1 MSEGR
6 TSEGLRSEGFI
17 AEGPVEAR
25 VLAPATRFIFR
36 GGAVARRAAGAAF
49 GVALPETPCRASAAD
64 QRAALWLGPDEHLL
78 LAPAADREAD
88 NPAAADPGILAAELD
103 AALTGIAHS
112 LVDVSQRHV
121 AMRVSGSR
129 AVALLNTGCP
139 LDLSDARF
147 PVGMCTRTLLGKAE
161 VVLWR
166 TDAVEFHLEA
176 MRSFQDYVL
185 EWLREAG
192 RSEFLL
198 TPETPTPSAPARRVQ
213 S

>member
-6 TSEGLRSEGFI
+6 TSEGSI
-17 AEGPVEAR
+17 AEGAIEVR

-49 GVALPETPCRASAAD
+49 GLVLPETPCRASTANG
-64 QRAALWLGPDEHLL
+64 RAALWLGPDEHLL
-78 LAPAADREAD
+78 LAPAGDAAATD
-88 NPAAADPGILAAELD
+88 PAAADPAAADPTILAAELE

-112 LVDVSQRHV
+112 LVDVSQRQV
-121 AMRVSGSR
+121 AMRVSGPR

-139 LDLSDARF
+139 LDLDPARF

-166 TDAVEFHLEA
+166 TDAVEFHLEV

-185 EWLREAG
+185 EWLQEAG
-192 RSEFLL
+192 
-198 TPETPTPSAPARRVQ
+198 TSAHT
-213 S
+213 